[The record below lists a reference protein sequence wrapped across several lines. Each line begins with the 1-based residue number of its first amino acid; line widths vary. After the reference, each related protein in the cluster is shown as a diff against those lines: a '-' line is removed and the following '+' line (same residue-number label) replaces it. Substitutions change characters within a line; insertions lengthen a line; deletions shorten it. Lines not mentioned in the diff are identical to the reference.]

1 MIHVKLFTEP
11 QYEVLRKLRSD
22 AMTAWAD
29 AGSMNAALSDSLW
42 EIYQGLDNLISES
55 LGLTN
60 VSHPNP
66 MTSPRDES

>member
-1 MIHVKLFTEP
+1 MDMFTDP
-11 QYEVLRKLRSD
+11 QYEVLRKLRSN
-22 AMTAWAD
+22 AMTAW
-29 AGSMNAALSDSLW
+29 SDLGISNPKTSNSLW
-42 EIYQGLDNLISES
+42 EIYMGLDNLISES